1 MLGFGE
7 VRPESHR
14 YPFLAS
20 LLCIPS
26 QDAIDESPTTTPPD
40 DGAAGRLRE
49 ARGLARMPEDAI
61 AARAEAL
68 ASKLPPDGW
77 RVAAA
82 PQAQRRDPTERLLQL
97 QLQRTY
103 VEGHCES

>member
-1 MLGFGE
+1 VDGKGLHESSVAMLGFGE

-40 DGAAGRLRE
+40 DGAA
-49 ARGLARMPEDAI
+49 
-61 AARAEAL
+61 
-68 ASKLPPDGW
+68 
-77 RVAAA
+77 
-82 PQAQRRDPTERLLQL
+82 
-97 QLQRTY
+97 
-103 VEGHCES
+103 